1 MKYVWPLAVTF
12 AVRLMVT
19 WPSEWVMVVS
29 LIRNSPKS
37 MAFWV
42 GTFLLEP
49 VLPKYPSS
57 RSWANSR
64 FWPMSNPF

>member
-1 MKYVWPLAVTF
+1 MKYVWPLPVTF

-19 WPSEWVMVVS
+19 WPSEWVTAVS

-42 GTFLLEP
+42 GTLRFEP
-49 VLPKYPSS
+49 TLPRYPSCRRIS
-57 RSWANSR
+57 NSR
-64 FWPMSNPF
+64 F